1 MPCGSFQ
8 RVLLASNVSKV
19 YVCFVRKQAPALG
32 GPLCR
37 ILHESSRA
45 YFAHTPARNK
55 YLSRRSSLCA
65 ADCASR
71 NITGHPSAAEYA
83 GHFGKSGPLGSPL
96 RAKFA
101 QYFCIVAL
109 SWRSSGLQLI
119 PALESSWPNT
129 YSISAE

>member
-1 MPCGSFQ
+1 MS
-8 RVLLASNVSKV
+8 ASHGN
-19 YVCFVRKQAPALG
+19 RLRHWRTTA
-32 GPLCR
+32 R
-37 ILHESSRA
+37 ILRTIKPDYLTHA
-45 YFAHTPARNK
+45 PARNK

-65 ADCASR
+65 ADCTSR
-71 NITGHPSAAEYA
+71 NITGQPSAAEYA

-96 RAKFA
+96 RAKLA

-119 PALESSWPNT
+119 PALESSCPNT